1 MLQSDRWAT
10 VSSSTAHQ
18 VTLPFSQCQYFSQRN
33 PFALNL
39 AHQLKF
45 HYYETRR
52 HPHCCLTFPFPRCG
66 HILDLLHSTEA
77 LSASGCNTLYRCI
90 SSASA
95 LKKKRRFLLIWATS
109 HPHYKEQPFPI
120 TGLRCAALSIYGLG
134 HSTTQMTL
142 QLLRWKRYKAEK
154 GPIHLS
160 STRKCSTRSTSDP
173 RANSGTRKR
182 RAEKDRFH
190 KKKIWRFLRRNGVN

>member
-1 MLQSDRWAT
+1 MKLGDDPIVAWHFPSPA
-10 VSSSTAHQ
+10 V
-18 VTLPFSQCQYFSQRN
+18 VTF
-33 PFALNL
+33 
-39 AHQLKF
+39 
-45 HYYETRR
+45 
-52 HPHCCLTFPFPRCG
+52 LTFSIAQRPSRPV
-66 HILDLLHSTEA
+66 DA
-77 LSASGCNTLYRCI
+77 VLSIGAYQVPVPL
-90 SSASA
+90 
-95 LKKKRRFLLIWATS
+95 KKRRFLLIWATS

-182 RAEKDRFH
+182 GAEKDCFQKKQSEDFWEETAWISADRFSQTLFFVGAH
-190 KKKIWRFLRRNGVN
+190 